1 MEMSGWLRRRRDAAP
16 STIDVD
22 QIYPYLV
29 PEDYPDALSTGA
41 QSQRRIGH
49 GLSVAL
55 VTPTGPAD
63 AQILGA
69 VGAAGLAGAGID
81 LATAY
86 GHADRALSAALSAGQ
101 IALEFFDRGPSGA
114 PTVVASGSW
123 LAATTLVAP
132 GLYERMTRFLGE
144 DIVAAVPHRELL
156 FLFGADAT
164 GAMAEIVATEHRG
177 ARKPL
182 TTGFFTLD
190 PAGPTPRS

>member
-1 MEMSGWLRRRRDAAP
+1 MSGWLRRRRDAAP
-16 STIDVD
+16 SAIDVD

-69 VGAAGLAGAGID
+69 VGSANLAGAGID

-86 GHADRALSAALSAGQ
+86 GHADQALSAALSAGQ
-101 IALEFFDRGPSGA
+101 IALEFFDRGPAGA
-114 PTVVASGSW
+114 PTVVVSGSW

-132 GLYERMTRFLGE
+132 GLYERMTRFLGD
-144 DIVAAVPHRELL
+144 DILAAVPHRELL
-156 FLFGADAT
+156 FLFGAQA
-164 GAMAEIVATEHRG
+164 GAAMTEVVAAEHRSG
-177 ARKPL
+177 GKPL

-190 PAGPTPRS
+190 HDGPTPRP

>member
-1 MEMSGWLRRRRDAAP
+1 MGMSGWLRRRRDTAR
-16 STIDVD
+16 STVDVD

-29 PEDYPDALSTGA
+29 PEDYPDALAAGA

-69 VGAAGLAGAGID
+69 VGAANLADAGID

-101 IALEFFDRGPSGA
+101 IALEFFERGPSGA
-114 PTVVASGSW
+114 PAVVVSGSW

-132 GLYERMTRFLGE
+132 GLYERMTRFLGD

-156 FLFGADAT
+156 FLFGPQSGA
-164 GAMAEIVATEHRG
+164 AMAEVVAAEHRD

-190 PAGPTPRS
+190 QGGPAPRP